1 MEQNTSGDLAAT
13 YASEYGWHILPVH
26 GITAD
31 GRCTCGKPHSDPK
44 EIGKHPASPNGQK
57 DATTDLAQ
65 IQCWWTQNPN
75 YNIGVMCQSSGFFAI
90 DIDPRSGGDDSF
102 ITLEE
107 RAEGSIIPTVEAI
120 TGEYTVKGRVVRGRH
135 LIYRCNP
142 NESFMKNLD
151 KSGLKGIDIKWNGYI
166 VLTPSRH
173 FSGVKYEWAPG
184 KAPWEIEIAEAPE
197 ELLQALRSKAPTPAK
212 TNVSSGF
219 GAIDYSQLVASSM
232 QNQPFDL
239 AGTLADG
246 LVEGERAVTVYQMA
260 CSMAARFGTDPLAK
274 VMIVGA
280 MKDYNA
286 TSITPPMQVEG
297 SNGLLMH
304 VRRAIEFVQNNP
316 PEIHLPSTQDGKAL
330 SDTHD
335 SAAMEWVAG
344 YLKSSFCWNKYL
356 GWLRY
361 VDGVW
366 KSRSDEA
373 VREAIRKII
382 HKFWEDARRDPD
394 LHSTIGALKS
404 FLSKPRLSALEA
416 LLRGFLE
423 VEDDVLDGHVDMLN
437 AKNGVIDLKTGDLLP
452 HDPSYYFTKQTICAY
467 EPNAK
472 HPDWNKAL
480 EAIPAYAYDYVHT
493 LFGQGCT
500 GFTLSEDI
508 ALVLGGGGSNGK
520 STICDLCL
528 KVLGKF
534 AVSVSSNLL
543 TARDSD
549 HTTEITDL
557 VGKRFALLE
566 EFPMGGSINV
576 NRLKRIIG
584 TTEITGRRMRQD
596 NQTWEAT
603 HTMVMTTNSELNI
616 PSGDGGTWRRLV
628 KINFPYRFVA
638 KPELPNDRQGDQGLR
653 IRLNEGKEGQH
664 EAVLAWLVQGAIN
677 WFANDR
683 KLPKLPK
690 EVQADIDEW
699 RASQD
704 SLGSFLKDTVE
715 LDSTSWVTQ
724 ADLHQMFKIEHG
736 AAELEAEKAFNSAL
750 KSHEFIVSNG
760 LKVSARQR
768 TVSKAISRPNP
779 LGNPW
784 LSTSSL
790 AIQTTLIKGLRFK
803 N

>member
-1 MEQNTSGDLAAT
+1 MNQKSIALAWLNAGWEVFPCYEKETWAGSKLHTRKSPDTPRGFYDAT
-13 YASEYGWHILPVH
+13 NNPEIVEAYWDEHPERLI
-26 GITAD
+26 GI
-31 GRCTCGKPHSDPK
+31 R
-44 EIGKHPASPNGQK
+44 IPASVNVLDIDLKIDPPK
-57 DATTDLAQ
+57 DGFEALAEAGLEYPDTFSVETPSGGLHAYFKKDPSRLVKATTDLKL
-65 IQCWWTQNPN
+65 
-75 YNIGVMCQSSGFFAI
+75 S
-90 DIDPRSGGDDSF
+90 D
-102 ITLEE
+102 
-107 RAEGSIIPTVEAI
+107 
-120 TGEYTVKGRVVRGRH
+120 GRVLV
-135 LIYRCNP
+135 
-142 NESFMKNLD
+142 
-151 KSGLKGIDIKWNGYI
+151 
-166 VLTPSRH
+166 
-173 FSGVKYEWAPG
+173 GVDRRTLGSYTIAYSADAPR
-184 KAPWEIEIAEAPE
+184 IEDLAEAPDWLNE
-197 ELLQALRSKAPTPAK
+197 ESEQVGLHPYSGGLNSWLAELAPGEPDERVSKAIKRFPTEDFGHADMLRMQTQLVKLGAERHTGVQEAIELLQALWLHGEYNTIRYQADWNSALEGAVCK
-212 TNVSSGF
+212 F
-219 GAIDYSQLVASSM
+219 G
-232 QNQPFDL
+232 
-239 AGTLADG
+239 G
-246 LVEGERAVTVYQMA
+246 RAVSEVA
-260 CSMAARFGTDPLAK
+260 IVSGLSATDATTTIKPLA
-274 VMIVGA
+274 
-280 MKDYNA
+280 
-286 TSITPPMQVEG
+286 
-297 SNGLLMH
+297 
-304 VRRAIEFVQNNP
+304 
-316 PEIHLPSTQDGKAL
+316 
-330 SDTHD
+330 DTHD
-335 SAAMEWVAG
+335 SAAMEWIAG
-344 YLKSSFCWNKYL
+344 YLTATYCWNKHL

-361 VDGVW
+361 SDGVW

-382 HKFWEDARRDPD
+382 HKHWEDARLDPY
-394 LHSTIGALKS
+394 LHSAISTLKG
-404 FLSKPRLSALEA
+404 FLSKARLSALEA

-423 VEDDVLDGHVDMLN
+423 VEDDILDGHADMLN

-452 HDPSYYFTKQTICAY
+452 HDPSYYFTKQTICDY
-467 EPNAK
+467 KPNAK

-480 EAIPAYAYDYVHT
+480 EAIPAHAYDYVHT

-603 HTMVMTTNSELNI
+603 HTMVMTTNAELNI

-724 ADLHQMFKIEHG
+724 ADLHQVFKIEHG

-750 KSHEFIVSNG
+750 KSHEFIVSND
-760 LKVSARQR
+760 LKVVTRQR
-768 TVSKAISRPNP
+768 TGSKDISRPNA
-779 LGNPW
+779 LDNPW
-784 LSTSSL
+784 LSTSPL
-790 AIQTTLIKGLRFK
+790 AKQATLIKGLRFK
-803 N
+803 H